1 MSQLDSAT
9 RVAAQFVDHVVGVER
24 FGEGL
29 INETFLVRSSTYD
42 IVLQR
47 LNLEVFADPD
57 AVMANVTR
65 VSAFVGDTLLPRPV
79 RTIEG
84 DWLAREAGDVW
95 RAWKRIPDA
104 RTELVSSPV
113 IARAA
118 GALLGRFHSSVADL
132 DPESIVET
140 IPYFH
145 DLRRR
150 FDALQ
155 RAVAADSAGRA
166 DAARELIDMAVS
178 REPLV
183 ELASETLARVPR
195 RVAHNDAA
203 LTNMLFVQ
211 DDAACLV
218 DLDTLMPT
226 AWFWDV
232 GDLVRTAATAQAEDD
247 PSAGVDRDLYAAIH
261 EGYRSTAP
269 QMTRAEIE
277 ALDVAGPIVTYEQA
291 LRFLTDWLEGD
302 AYYRVVRPDQN
313 LDRAHAQLG
322 LVASLLDTVGD
333 R

>member
-1 MSQLDSAT
+1 MSQLDTAT

-29 INETFLVRSSTYD
+29 INETFLVRSSTHD

-65 VSAFVGDTLLPRPV
+65 VSAFVGDTLLPSPV

-84 DWLAREAGDVW
+84 DRVAREAGDVW

-104 RTELVSSPV
+104 RTEPVSSPV

>member
-1 MSQLDSAT
+1 
-9 RVAAQFVDHVVGVER
+9 
-24 FGEGL
+24 
-29 INETFLVRSSTYD
+29 
-42 IVLQR
+42 
-47 LNLEVFADPD
+47 
-57 AVMANVTR
+57 
-65 VSAFVGDTLLPRPV
+65 
-79 RTIEG
+79 
-84 DWLAREAGDVW
+84 
-95 RAWKRIPDA
+95 
-104 RTELVSSPV
+104 
-113 IARAA
+113 
-118 GALLGRFHSSVADL
+118 
-132 DPESIVET
+132 
-140 IPYFH
+140 
-145 DLRRR
+145 
-150 FDALQ
+150 
-155 RAVAADSAGRA
+155 
-166 DAARELIDMAVS
+166 MAVT